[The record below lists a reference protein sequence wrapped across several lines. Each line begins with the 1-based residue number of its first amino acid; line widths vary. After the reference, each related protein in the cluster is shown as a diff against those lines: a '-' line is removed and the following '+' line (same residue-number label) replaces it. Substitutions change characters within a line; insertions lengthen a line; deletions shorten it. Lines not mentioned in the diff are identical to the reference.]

1 MTYTVS
7 YEDEG
12 TPDTDTAEDLDGI
25 LNRAA
30 DLAISGVVV
39 LAVDG
44 PDGPVPLDLVD
55 DWVYRKLAA
64 DNP

>member
-7 YEDEG
+7 YEVEG

-25 LNRAA
+25 LHRAA
-30 DLAISGVVV
+30 DLAISGAVV
-39 LAVDG
+39 LSVDG
-44 PDGPVPLDLVD
+44 PNGPVALDLVD

-64 DNP
+64 DQG